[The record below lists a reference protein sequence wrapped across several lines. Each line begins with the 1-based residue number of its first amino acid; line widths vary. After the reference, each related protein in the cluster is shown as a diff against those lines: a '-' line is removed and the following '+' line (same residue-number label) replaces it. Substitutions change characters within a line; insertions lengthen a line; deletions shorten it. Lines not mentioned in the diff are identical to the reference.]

1 MFGNLTGNQKVK
13 DLLRRLQSAQRIPN
27 ALLFAGP
34 DGVGKKQF
42 ALELARSVICHS
54 PNEGEPCENCS
65 ACLRSRQMNLPDSDK
80 KEDYQ
85 TVSFSGHPDLG
96 FITAHNKNILVDAIR
111 SLESEANYRPFES
124 EGRFFIIDDA
134 HKMNDAAS
142 NALLKTLEEPPAT
155 THIFLVTSKPDAL
168 LSTIRSRC
176 QTIRFSPLS
185 TAEISVHLSKSG
197 KHHGKESEL
206 VAKLSDGSISR
217 ALELELDKFIAQRER
232 MLKVLEAALLTTD
245 RLTLLKIAEEMNDAK
260 NKDDF
265 EENLAILETLIRDVW
280 VISVGGKR
288 DRLINVDIV
297 GELERL
303 RGVTESQVFS
313 SWLDNIDE
321 LRRTMRV
328 NINKKI
334 ATNSLFMEM
343 VAR

>member
-1 MFGNLTGNQKVK
+1 MFGNLTGNEKVK
-13 DLLRRLQSAQRIPN
+13 DLLRRLKASQRIPN

-34 DGVGKKQF
+34 EGVGKKQF

-54 PNEGEPCENCS
+54 PNEGEPCESCT
-65 ACLRSRQMNLPDSDK
+65 ACLRSRQLNLPDSDK

-85 TVSFSGHPDLG
+85 SVSFSGHPDLG

-111 SLESEANYRPFES
+111 ALENEANYRPFES
-124 EGRFFIIDDA
+124 DGRFFIIDDA

-155 THIFLVTSKPDAL
+155 THIFLVSSKPDAL

-185 TAEISVHLSKSG
+185 TAEISVHLSKG
-197 KHHGKESEL
+197 GRHHGKESEL

-217 ALELELDKFIAQRER
+217 ALELELDKFMKQREK
-232 MLKVLEAALLTTD
+232 MVKALEAALLTSD

-260 NKDDF
+260 NKEDF
-265 EENLAILETLIRDVW
+265 DENLAILETLIRDAW
-280 VISVGGKR
+280 VIAVGGKR

-297 GELERL
+297 GDLERL
-303 RGVTESQVFS
+303 RGATDAKVFS
-313 SWLDNIDE
+313 SWLAKIDD
-321 LRRTMRV
+321 LRKSTRV

-343 VAR
+343 ATR

>member
-1 MFGNLTGNQKVK
+1 MFGNLTGNEKVK
-13 DLLRRLQSAQRIPN
+13 DLLRRIKATQRIPN

-34 DGVGKKQF
+34 EGVGKKQF

-54 PNEGEPCENCS
+54 PNEGEPCESCT
-65 ACLRSRQMNLPDSDK
+65 ACLRSGQTNFPTSDK

-85 TVSFSGHPDLG
+85 SVNFSGHPDLG
-96 FITAHNKNILVDAIR
+96 FIVAHNKNILVDAIR
-111 SLESEANYRPFES
+111 SLENEANYRPSES

-142 NALLKTLEEPPAT
+142 NALLKTLEEPPPT
-155 THIFLVTSKPDAL
+155 THIFLVTSKPDSM

-185 TAEISVHLSKSG
+185 SAEISVHLSKNDI
-197 KHHGKESEL
+197 HRGKEAEL
-206 VAKLSDGSISR
+206 VAKLSDGSMSR
-217 ALELELDKFIAQRER
+217 ALVLEVDRFVAQRGK
-232 MLKVLEAALLTTD
+232 MLKVLESALLTSD
-245 RLTLLKIAEEMNDAK
+245 RLTLLKIAEEINDAK

-265 EENLAILETLIRDVW
+265 EDHLSILETLIRDAW
-280 VISVGGKR
+280 VIAVGGR
-288 DRLINVDIV
+288 RERLVNVDIV
-297 GELERL
+297 DELERL
-303 RGVTESQVFS
+303 ARSGDSGVFPK
-313 SWLDNIDE
+313 WLHKIE
-321 LRRTMRV
+321 EFRRSMRV